1 MTELDGKI
9 MNTFWKKNW
18 PVVPLVVL
26 VMGASSVSLAES
38 FHGLRNWAM
47 AHGVD
52 RGWTANFWPLQVD
65 VFIVAGELG
74 LLLSAFYL
82 WPKRVRVLCWT
93 ITTVG
98 LAVSVAA
105 NSFQELGPSADWTFH
120 MTAAVPPI
128 AATSGLLVI
137 LSITKQFAAPASEK
151 PQDPALEV
159 SRVVVPEKKQKAV
172 TDSHKPA
179 LEAPKTNGPGVEHPK
194 FLEALKIYRESLAA
208 PGKTISERDLMAAIG
223 NPGGNRGLARFVK
236 AYVAEGRTDAG

>member
-1 MTELDGKI
+1 MTKDGKI
-9 MNTFWKKNW
+9 MNHFWKRNW
-18 PVVPLVVL
+18 PVVPLVGLVL
-26 VMGASSVSLAES
+26 GASSVSLAES

-93 ITTVG
+93 ITIVG
-98 LAVSVAA
+98 LVVSVAA

-120 MTAAVPPI
+120 LTAAVPPI

-137 LSITKQFAAPASEK
+137 LSITKQFAAPEK
-151 PQDPALEV
+151 APDPAV
-159 SRVVVPEKKQKAV
+159 DVTRVVVPERKRKAV
-172 TDSHKPA
+172 TGSVKPA
-179 LEAPKTNGPGVEHPK
+179 LEASRRNGPGVEHVK
-194 FLEALKIYRESLAA
+194 FSEALKIYRESLNS
-208 PGKTISERDLMAAIG
+208 PGKTISERDLMDAIG
-223 NPGGNRGLARFVK
+223 MPGANRGLARFVK
-236 AYVAEGRTDAG
+236 SYVAEGRTDHG